1 MTSRLGIFTKIFLA
15 ISSVAI
21 VPLLITNALVLSN
34 YQQLVGKIS
43 ASEIGESDPGLMTF
57 LTGETRD
64 TYFLL
69 AFIFLI
75 SAILVLFA
83 ALYLSRSFSQPLTT
97 LLAATRHLA
106 RGDFDIR
113 VDAFRG
119 DEIGALAEGFNK
131 MADQLEENR
140 GRLEEANVLLENR
153 VAQRTAELE
162 MTNMQLEAA
171 AQKMEEAL
179 LLKGEFL
186 ANLSHEL
193 LTPLH
198 AMLGYSELL
207 HEELYGSI
215 NDRQREAL
223 AKIRRG
229 GQSLQRLV
237 NELINLAKM
246 EAREMTLSVETF
258 HPGQMLTGLIHSLR
272 PVFAA
277 KRLLLRYEVPDEL
290 PRLTTDRGK
299 LQHVLYN
306 LLSNAMKFTETGGVT
321 VRASLADQGRQFV
334 VEVADTGIGIE
345 PGLLNS
351 LFDKFRKVGIP
362 ADRAA
367 GGRGLGL
374 SLTKQLVE
382 TLGGEIGVTSEVGRG
397 SVFRVVIPVAA
408 GLHKPNNLRVI
419 LAIDDDEDLLEL
431 LASSL
436 EPAGYRV
443 VQCRDGETGLAK
455 ARELN
460 PYAVTLDI
468 KLPQQDGW
476 AVLQELKNDPRTA
489 DIPVI
494 VLSVIDDRA
503 RGQSLGVNA
512 YITKPFSRD
521 RLIAELRALNDADN
535 LSVH

>member
-1 MTSRLGIFTKIFLA
+1 LTSRLSIFTKIFLA
-15 ISSVAI
+15 ISGVAI

-34 YQQLVGKIS
+34 YQQLVGKIG
-43 ASEIGESDPGLMTF
+43 ASEISEMDPGLMAF
-57 LTGETRD
+57 LARESQD

-69 AFIFLI
+69 SFIFLI

-83 ALYLSRSFSQPLTT
+83 ALYLSRSFSQPLMT

-106 RGDFDIR
+106 HGDFEIR
-113 VDAFRG
+113 VDSFRR
-119 DEIGALAEGFNK
+119 DEVGALADGFNK

-207 HEELYGSI
+207 HEELYGEI
-215 NDRQREAL
+215 NDRQAEAL

-258 HPGQMLTGLIHSLR
+258 HPAQMLTSLVHSLR

-277 KRLLLRYEVPDEL
+277 KRLWLRCDLADNL

-306 LLSNAMKFTETGGVT
+306 LLSNAMKFTQSGGVT
-321 VRASLADQGRQFV
+321 VRALLAEQDKQFV
-334 VEVADTGIGIE
+334 VEVSDTGIGIE
-345 PGLLNS
+345 PQQLHS
-351 LFDKFRKVGIP
+351 LFDQFRKVGV
-362 ADRAA
+362 AA
-367 GGRGLGL
+367 SRSSESGGLGL

-382 TLGGEIGVTSEVGRG
+382 TLGGEIGVSSEIGRG
-397 SVFRVVIPVAA
+397 SVFRVTIPVAT

-436 EPAGYRV
+436 EPAGFRV
-443 VQCRDGETGLAK
+443 VQCRDGESGLAK

-468 KLPQQDGW
+468 KLPHLDGW
-476 AVLQELKNDPRTA
+476 SVLQELKNDPRTA

-521 RLIAELRALNDADN
+521 RLIAELRALNDVEK